1 MITDMCSLPGKW
13 PKAEFLVMGLKLTSI
28 SELRTEGREV
38 TMKRRKWAPEIGSVI
53 IATFSQL
60 RSPQGRSW
68 DPVLQTSQLSSR
80 RLNNVPRVAGGERSL
95 NMNPAVLYFE
105 SAPFISLLVRVW
117 NVSVQFSSVQ
127 SLSHVRLFATPWIAA
142 RQASL
147 SITNSWSLH
156 HRVGDAIQP
165 SHPLPSPSP
174 APNPSQHQGL
184 FQWVR
189 SLHQV
194 AKVLQFQLQHQSFQ
208 WISRTDLL

>member
-80 RLNNVPRVAGGERSL
+80 RLNNIPRVAGGEHSL

-117 NVSVQFSSVQ
+117 NFSVQFSRSVMSN
-127 SLSHVRLFATPWIAA
+127 SLRPHESQHA
-142 RQASL
+142 R
-147 SITNSWSLH
+147 
-156 HRVGDAIQP
+156 P
-165 SHPLPSPSP
+165 PCPSPTPGVYS
-174 APNPSQHQGL
+174 NSCPSS
-184 FQWVR
+184 W
-189 SLHQV
+189 
-194 AKVLQFQLQHQSFQ
+194 
-208 WISRTDLL
+208 